1 VRGFQAYERLLEDHP
16 DLKEK
21 VTFLALL
28 VPSREGLEEY
38 QEYAAQVRGA
48 IDHVN
53 QRFGTKGWRPIEAI
67 FGNDHPRALACM
79 EHYDVLLVNP
89 LADGM
94 NLVVKEGGLLNR
106 RDGAI
111 VLSTSTGAYEQLH
124 DGVLGI
130 DPQDVDATSAAL
142 HQALTMRAGAR
153 AELASRVRS
162 ILLQEDAGR
171 WLSRQYNDLFH
182 YTVSRRRQS
191 VPKLISFFVHRRS
204 AEEPGPYR
212 PAKTEPLA
220 DRRQISASIDLPSSL
235 FSHMADSDDYEIGS

>member
-16 DLKEK
+16 DLQER

-38 QEYAAQVRGA
+38 QEYAEQVRGMIA
-48 IDHVN
+48 RVN
-53 QRFGTKGWRPIEAI
+53 RRFGTKGWRPIEAV

-111 VLSTSTGAYEQLH
+111 VLSVTTGAYEQLR

-130 DPQDVDATSAAL
+130 DPQDVDATAAAL
-142 HQALTMRAGAR
+142 YHALTMHVGAR
-153 AELASRVRS
+153 AELAGHIRGV
-162 ILLQEDAGR
+162 LLQEDAGR

-182 YTVSRRRQS
+182 YTASRRQEW
-191 VPKLISFFVHRRS
+191 VPKLISFPSRRRVREDHEYYLS
-204 AEEPGPYR
+204 PR
-212 PAKTEPLA
+212 TLPLA
-220 DRRQISASIDLPSSL
+220 NRRQLPPSVELPSSF
-235 FSHMADSDDYEIGS
+235 FSLMADSDD